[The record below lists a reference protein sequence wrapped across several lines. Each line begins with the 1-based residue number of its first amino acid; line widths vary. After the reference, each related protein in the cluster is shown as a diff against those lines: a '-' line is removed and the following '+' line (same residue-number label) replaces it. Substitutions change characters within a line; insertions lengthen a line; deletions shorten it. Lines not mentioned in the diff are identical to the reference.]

1 MDEMKQT
8 EQNEYPFIR
17 ETIVN
22 KRRRKLKRVVL
33 LGTGVVAMA
42 MIFGLVARICFVKSE
57 SFVNQLLGVSS
68 TPTPTPPIRQQ
79 VVLPSRQ
86 EEPTAGVQDI
96 VSPTPT
102 AEPSH
107 IDIAQGS
114 ESATENLPE
123 TDVPDAS
130 LPENELPGT
139 NLPEDPTGDSAE
151 NHVAGIADFVAIY
164 QEIRRVATNAASA
177 MATITVTTERTDWFE
192 QVYEESTTLSG
203 IIVGDNS
210 VELLILT
217 EASPLLNADKLKVT
231 VGGYTTSETVLFAAD
246 EDYNLA
252 VIGIDYASIPA
263 QNLELINYAL
273 FGESHTLFVGTPVI
287 AIGNPNGYT
296 GSFELG
302 TVTARNSYAYV
313 TDNRL
318 DLFNTSI
325 PDYEN
330 GTGVIIN
337 TAGEVIG
344 LITHSFKEGMNQNL
358 NTVIGISKMKPII
371 EKLVNG
377 QKINL
382 FGIVAKEMPETLL
395 AEIGNKTGIL
405 VAEVE
410 PGSPAEAAGIRKDD
424 ILLTVNEETMSSVLS
439 LRALL
444 DACEEGNKCTVSL
457 LRKGQRVYAETEVI
471 VEIQQ
476 KQ

>member
-8 EQNEYPFIR
+8 DQNEYPFIR
-17 ETIVN
+17 EKIVN
-22 KRRRKLKRVVL
+22 KRRGRMKRAVL

-42 MIFGLVARICFVKSE
+42 IIFGLVARICFVTSE
-57 SFVNQLLGVSS
+57 PFVNKLLGVST
-68 TPTPTPPIRQQ
+68 TPTPTQPVRQQ

-86 EEPTAGVQDI
+86 EEPTAGAQEHL
-96 VSPTPT
+96 SPTPSM
-102 AEPSH
+102 APEH
-107 IDIAQGS
+107 IDIVQG
-114 ESATENLPE
+114 TEGDTEISPETGLPDAELPE
-123 TDVPDAS
+123 
-130 LPENELPGT
+130 T
-139 NLPEDPTGDSAE
+139 NLPEDSTGT
-151 NHVAGIADFVAIY
+151 HVAGIADFVAIY

-217 EASPLLNADKLKVT
+217 EASPLLNADNLKVT

-302 TVTARNSYAYV
+302 TVTARNSYVYV

-358 NTVIGISKMKPII
+358 NTAIGISKMKPVI

-377 QKINL
+377 QKMNL
-382 FGIVAKEMPETLL
+382 FGVVAEDLPETLSV
-395 AEIGNKTGIL
+395 EIGNKTGIL

-410 PGSPAEAAGIRKDD
+410 PGSPAEAAGIRKGD
-424 ILLTVNEETMSSVLS
+424 IILAVKEEAMNSILS
-439 LRALL
+439 LRPLL
-444 DACEEGNKCTVSL
+444 DACEEGDSCTVSL
-457 LRKGQRVYAETEVI
+457 MRKGQRVYSETEVV
-471 VEIQQ
+471 VEIQK